1 MTQFALDINASNGT
15 SNLNHL
21 LDPDLHKMLNLLTP
35 GSVEAVFGPGDD
47 LCYEPERG
55 YDAPEWYWQSS
66 DGSVWG
72 IGWRWG
78 SPRLR
83 GRGPKQS
90 LQDGPFWVHP
100 RKEAAAEFVKF
111 LCLEVCCE

>member
-1 MTQFALDINASNGT
+1 MAQFTLALNASSGT

-21 LDPDLHKMLNLLTP
+21 LGSDLHEMLSLLTP
-35 GSVEAVFGPGDD
+35 GSVEAVFGPGDVSW
-47 LCYEPERG
+47 YEPERG

-78 SPRLR
+78 FPRLR
-83 GRGPKQS
+83 GRVPKQS
-90 LQDGPFWVHP
+90 FQNGPFWTTRP
-100 RKEAAAEFVKF
+100 AKEAAAEFVKF
-111 LCLEVCCE
+111 LCSS

>member
-1 MTQFALDINASNGT
+1 MAQFTLDLNASNGT

-21 LDPDLHKMLNLLTP
+21 LDSDLHEMLSLLTP

-47 LCYEPERG
+47 LCYEPEKG

-78 SPRLR
+78 YPRLR
-83 GRGPKQS
+83 GRGSDRKNGGS
-90 LQDGPFWVHP
+90 FWVHP
-100 RKEAAAEFVKF
+100 PTRESAAEFVKF
-111 LCLEVCCE
+111 LCLEM